1 MEFVEGILMS
11 LDLSLFSVSSIKISD
26 AIDIFIVAYFIY
38 RFMLWIKETRAWS
51 LFKGILILIFLKFLF
66 LIFDFYTLTWIL
78 NGVFTTGLLV
88 PLVLFQPEL
97 RKVLEELGKGKFIYG
112 GVESEDAVIKEIL
125 IAANIMSEV
134 RTGALICI
142 ENDVALGEF
151 EQTGIPI
158 DAVVTAQL
166 LINIFEDK
174 TPLHDGAVII
184 RHNRIM
190 AAACILPVTSEE
202 IGKEL
207 GTRHRAAVGLSEV
220 SDASVL
226 IVSEETGAISI
237 AKNGKLNKD
246 LTNEE
251 LLEMLTIPVKPV
263 PKKFVLWRGKP

>member
-1 MEFVEGILMS
+1 MQFIEDILISM
-11 LDLSLFSVSSIKISD
+11 DYSLFSISSIKISD
-26 AIDIFIVAYFIY
+26 IIDIMIVAYVIY

-51 LFKGILILIFLKFLF
+51 LFKGILILILLKFLF

-78 NGVFTTGLLV
+78 NAVFTTGLLV
-88 PLVLFQPEL
+88 PLILFQPEL
-97 RKVLEELGKGKFIYG
+97 RKGLEQLGKGKFIYG
-112 GVESEDAVIKEIL
+112 GIASEDIVIKEIVK
-125 IAANIMSEV
+125 AANIMSKA

-151 EQTGIPI
+151 EKTGIPI
-158 DAVVTAQL
+158 DAVVTRQL

-184 RHNRIM
+184 RSNRIS

-207 GTRHRAAVGLSEV
+207 GTRHRAAVGLSEL

-226 IVSEETGAISI
+226 VVSEETGAISI
-237 AKNGKLNKD
+237 AKNGKLNKE

-251 LLEMLTIPVKPV
+251 LFEILTIPEKPV
-263 PKKFVLWRGKP
+263 SKKFTLWREKK